1 MNPVMR
7 RHPFVRS
14 WAAVALVAATAAAPR
29 SPYLSEKG
37 PVIGPHASQLD
48 SLIPGASGICLV
60 EVTKLREEDTRDSD
74 GDLVQIVELKP
85 VRGTG
90 ITTGGFA
97 LGRASGGFGP
107 DPDHEDTVRASQVRF
122 ILRPDFMRLG
132 ATYWV
137 ATASRSD
144 PRYPQGLA
152 GVWAEDSTMLTPLF
166 ESAIREDAYAWWP
179 VLWRPGWTLG
189 WHDPKGGGPT
199 RARVWRQGRL
209 LWERE
214 LEGRLAGDVYMGWDG
229 WEARKLGEGRPMG
242 IPDSALVLIAAVR
255 VQMARG
261 NRFDLPEGR
270 ALIHE
275 YRDLWSGR
283 RVASQATVETAAG
296 LTCFQTY
303 DRRGRMAFERVTE
316 YLRSGGEAV
325 GAPEEHWLRQVERSF
340 DPRTARVLREVVSRY
355 GALPRGSASSW
366 IPVDRDSAYR
376 AAPLK
381 RAYLLAGR

>member
-1 MNPVMR
+1 
-7 RHPFVRS
+7 
-14 WAAVALVAATAAAPR
+14 
-29 SPYLSEKG
+29 
-37 PVIGPHASQLD
+37 
-48 SLIPGASGICLV
+48 
-60 EVTKLREEDTRDSD
+60 
-74 GDLVQIVELKP
+74 
-85 VRGTG
+85 
-90 ITTGGFA
+90 
-97 LGRASGGFGP
+97 
-107 DPDHEDTVRASQVRF
+107 
-122 ILRPDFMRLG
+122 
-132 ATYWV
+132 
-137 ATASRSD
+137 
-144 PRYPQGLA
+144 
-152 GVWAEDSTMLTPLF
+152 
-166 ESAIREDAYAWWP
+166 
-179 VLWRPGWTLG
+179 
-189 WHDPKGGGPT
+189 
-199 RARVWRQGRL
+199 
-209 LWERE
+209 
-214 LEGRLAGDVYMGWDG
+214 
-229 WEARKLGEGRPMG
+229 MG

-355 GALPRGSASSW
+355 GVLPRGSASSW